1 MRVLRANKEQ
11 LAELNGYRNGNSM
24 IAFFP
29 DYAGNMV
36 TSTGVVTDPD
46 FELIRDQLLKLEEID
61 YVEFP
66 NDDKDI

>member
-11 LAELNGYRNGNSM
+11 LAELDGYRSGNSM

-36 TSTGVVTDPD
+36 TSTGVLTDPD
-46 FELIRDQLLKLEEID
+46 FELIRDQLSKLEEID

-66 NDDKDI
+66 TEDS